1 LVQENC
7 GVSDI
12 YFNIIV
18 RNLQFLKFLVI
29 AEVFF
34 SLLPKMQALQ
44 LKLIHGES
52 QTVEFKF
59 ELNSARKIAATLSAF
74 ANTDGGTLLIGVKD
88 NGSVAG
94 IRLEEELYV
103 LDAAA
108 TMYCNPPLL
117 LESKRHDI
125 QGKMVL
131 ESVVKPASEKPVLA
145 ETEPGNWKAWVRY
158 GASNR
163 LASLVHLELW
173 RMDENAK
180 RPSVYSTKEQ
190 KLIAA
195 FQLKKWLTLNQA
207 VKLTKMPRHVVVRTL
222 ASFVRWHIAEMIP
235 EDSGGFS
242 FALIE
247 DEF

>member
-1 LVQENC
+1 
-7 GVSDI
+7 
-12 YFNIIV
+12 
-18 RNLQFLKFLVI
+18 
-29 AEVFF
+29 
-34 SLLPKMQALQ
+34 MQGLQ
-44 LKLIHGES
+44 LKLIQGES

-59 ELNSARKIAATLSAF
+59 ELNSARRIAATLSAF
-74 ANTDGGTLLIGVKD
+74 ANTDGGTLLVGVKD

-108 TMYCNPPLL
+108 TMYCNPAVI
-117 LESKRHDI
+117 LENRRHEV
-125 QGKMVL
+125 QGKMIL
-131 ESVVKPASEKPVLA
+131 ESVVKPVLNRPVLA

-173 RMDENAK
+173 KMDENSK

-207 VKLTKMPRHVVVRTL
+207 VKLTKMPRYAVVRTL
-222 ASFVRWHIAEMIP
+222 ASFVRWDIAEMIP
-235 EDSGGFS
+235 EDAGGFS
-242 FALIE
+242 FSLLE
-247 DEF
+247 DDF